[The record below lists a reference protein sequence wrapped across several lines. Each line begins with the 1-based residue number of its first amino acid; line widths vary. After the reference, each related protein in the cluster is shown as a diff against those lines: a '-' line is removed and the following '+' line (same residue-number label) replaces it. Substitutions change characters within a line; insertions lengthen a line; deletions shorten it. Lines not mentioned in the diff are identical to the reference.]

1 MVEKL
6 PEGYSKIFKLAVL
19 EGLSHKEIG
28 KLLNIAPPLLL
39 FSIIQGKKSYLKR

>member
-28 KLLNIAPPLLL
+28 KLLNIAPHSSSSQL
-39 FSIIQGKKSYLKR
+39 FRAKVLLKR